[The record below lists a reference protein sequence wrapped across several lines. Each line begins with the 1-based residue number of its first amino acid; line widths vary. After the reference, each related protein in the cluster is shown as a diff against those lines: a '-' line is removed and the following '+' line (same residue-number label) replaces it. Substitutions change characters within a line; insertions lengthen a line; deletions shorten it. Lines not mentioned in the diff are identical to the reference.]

1 METISLSNKGNVV
14 NSLQIAIMG
23 NVPAGNFSIN
33 DNKGG
38 KQPFLLKNITEENIT
53 IDIIPAGQSNAINTI
68 LYPGWNV
75 ELVNQVNGVTANT
88 LQYGY

>member
-1 METISLSNKGNVV
+1 METISLSSKGNVV

-23 NVPAGNFSIN
+23 NVPTGTFNISNGA
-33 DNKGG
+33 GG
-38 KQPFLLKNITEENIT
+38 KIPFLLKNITEDNIT
-53 IDIIPAGQSNAINTI
+53 VDIVPAGQSNSISTI

-75 ELVNQVNGVTANT
+75 ELVNQVNGASADT